1 MYTCIAP
8 GIVDQFSI
16 NQATVRWSPP
26 SQPNGIITS
35 YEVIYFVYQ
44 EDVGMSSD
52 VLDNTTM
59 EYSIDGLSK

>member
-16 NQATVRWSPP
+16 NQTTVRWSPP

-35 YEVIYFVYQ
+35 YRVIYFVYQ
-44 EDVGMSSD
+44 EDVSMSSD

-59 EYSIDGLSK
+59 EYSIDDLSK